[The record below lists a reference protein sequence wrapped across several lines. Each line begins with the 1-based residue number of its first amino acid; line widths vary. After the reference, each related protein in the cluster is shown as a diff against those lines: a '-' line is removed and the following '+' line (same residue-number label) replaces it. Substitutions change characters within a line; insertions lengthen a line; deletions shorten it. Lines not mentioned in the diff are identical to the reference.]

1 MTFKQNLPWLDTV
14 SLCGTIT
21 LYFCSYHIR
30 KRGLYKVTGLVGG
43 FDEPMTD
50 KFFEFGHDNKEGVVK
65 ENPGYEEKEL

>member
-1 MTFKQNLPWLDTV
+1 M
-14 SLCGTIT
+14 
-21 LYFCSYHIR
+21 
-30 KRGLYKVTGLVGG
+30 TGLVGG